1 MERYRRTRD
10 EESRIKIEWNRLL
23 RLANKYR
30 RDAEKCLEH
39 KAYFAGLVALR
50 AALEAILIARL
61 LLIVLIAVADDEE
74 FRKEA
79 EEAGVDI
86 TDDAIVVPEE
96 KIGLGGLIETYKRMG
111 LLDEKAAKAA
121 HRIREW
127 GNRIHC
133 FQVFKAGAMPSVRKR
148 DLQRRFNDLNSVVER
163 LEETL

>member
-1 MERYRRTRD
+1 MERYERRRD
-10 EESRIKIEWNRLL
+10 EESRIRIEWNCLL

-50 AALEAILIARL
+50 AALETILIARL
-61 LLIVLIAVADDEE
+61 LLIIWDVATDDEAFNE
-74 FRKEA
+74 EVRKSGIE
-79 EEAGVDI
+79 I
-86 TDDAIVVPEE
+86 TYDAMVVPEE
-96 KIGLGGLIETYKRMG
+96 RIGLKSLIETCRRME

-133 FQVFKAGAMPSVRKR
+133 FQVFKAQAVPSVRKR
-148 DLQRRFNDLNSVVER
+148 DLQRRFNDLKIVIER
-163 LEETL
+163 LEMTL